1 LQLPIGRG
9 SVDKSTLSLSSSLF
23 GCVATTILHLYTQR
37 ILSRTGAGDLVSQAL
52 MDEDNPDSQIPNFA
66 HAALILQNSSSVY
79 IRKVDYLYKL
89 VYKALYD
96 EFCDNTSS
104 SKESSSHK
112 SEGFYEFNPHM
123 EFMLLD
129 DVIPEDLTN

>member
-1 LQLPIGRG
+1 
-9 SVDKSTLSLSSSLF
+9 
-23 GCVATTILHLYTQR
+23 
-37 ILSRTGAGDLVSQAL
+37 

-129 DVIPEDLTN
+129 DVIPEDLTNWKINLKPDEIDEEELSSSTPNQSGMTSQNRTRLSLGGLSVSYQAS